1 MRLRF
6 VGQRRSLRTEVSAH
20 VGTAVSSVR
29 SDGPKLDRDAR
40 ASRARDRAG
49 VAAQT
54 PALATLDSLE
64 AGELSGQEVV
74 LREVMR
80 VTLALNQRTP
90 DRCRTG
96 LTFSRLGGLAS
107 GWEIGW
113 GEEVPYAW
121 TTFAGLDV
129 FFRVPPSSSVLRN
142 VPPSARLDLARQLAA
157 IEEGLD
163 ALYRDTGRGE
173 WPYAEILRSSGRCPE

>member
-1 MRLRF
+1 MF
-6 VGQRRSLRTEVSAH
+6 GQPFPRVMT
-20 VGTAVSSVR
+20 VR
-29 SDGPKLDRDAR
+29 SWIVMLALAVLATVR
-40 ASRARDRAG
+40 G
-49 VAAQT
+49 VAGQT
-54 PALATLDSLE
+54 PAPATLDSLE

-90 DRCRTG
+90 DGCRTG
-96 LTFSRLGGLAS
+96 LTFSRLGGAGELAS
-107 GWEIGW
+107 WEIGW

-142 VPPSARLDLARQLAA
+142 MPPSARLDLARQLAA

-173 WPYAEILRSSGRCPE
+173 WPYAEILRSSGHCPE